1 VALVGEEGGE
11 RGAQAG
17 APARNLS
24 GVGGERSIERG
35 DEGVEAS
42 RRLDIDIDDA
52 IAIPLKHGPRLLAGR
67 DLGKLRAL
75 ARASLVAKDIID
87 QIEAPRLHKRPQ
99 EVSRVVEPEKPD
111 HERGVEWVF
120 GTRRAT
126 REGAH
131 VAGHKGDSV
140 RDLGASGRGR
150 GLFRERLARVDGD
163 DGAAETPGG
172 GDGNGSLAARE
183 IEDARAGPDPC
194 AFEHGD
200 DTTGGA
206 AQTGHVFEEQI
217 EHGKQGGGRID
228 GSGDLAAEAALGGAC
243 LRLLGRGHGVDPIPR
258 GEARQRLAFAEG
270 RVRLRLEPSRND
282 SPLQMPPTAPVRAE
296 RVDEPES
303 EPRGATEVIEKAACE
318 KAGHERAGAGSFFR
332 KLIPVPHYMAL
343 ASLDVWLRLLIS
355 RRAPV
360 QLAYLPRLAANLF
373 TSYFGTCATLPER
386 LILGPLLFFKF
397 RSRSPR
403 VEHGPGTVVVLGYFR
418 SGTTHL
424 QYLLSCDRRF
434 KTPIW
439 AQSILPHGWIASWTL
454 ARFALT
460 PFITNS
466 RPQDDVALGP
476 DWPAEDDFGVSNMSL
491 CSAMPGRFLLPKQY
505 AHYSR
510 YHGLEGLSE
519 RELTRWRRTQAA
531 LLWKITRLR
540 PNRVLLLKSPS
551 HTARVAE
558 LRAML
563 GENVKFIHITREPNE
578 VVRSNVSM
586 YERLSIYHLQDAP
599 GLDACREDI
608 VREYVRTEE
617 KFLDESADLGPERL
631 CRVRYQD
638 LIADPEG
645 TVRAIYGQLGMELTE
660 DALES
665 MRSYLYRVRAYRTA
679 SQKAPRSQKEVT
691 PPDPRLEALAAR
703 FDHQAPAIPKVLPG
717 TPKDIGTS
725 ERRQR
730 MAWYVAP
737 ATAIAL
743 AAAWMTSA
751 WLVGNRLDNV
761 IWPVGA
767 VIGWA
772 AIKTAGIGS
781 RKLGILCAILTLLVM
796 VCVSGPNTI
805 LAYGWRGRDFWLNI
819 RQSFDDLTT
828 WMYLSFGMVTAYRF
842 ASRTQVKPP
851 GL

>member
-1 VALVGEEGGE
+1 
-11 RGAQAG
+11 
-17 APARNLS
+17 
-24 GVGGERSIERG
+24 
-35 DEGVEAS
+35 
-42 RRLDIDIDDA
+42 
-52 IAIPLKHGPRLLAGR
+52 
-67 DLGKLRAL
+67 
-75 ARASLVAKDIID
+75 
-87 QIEAPRLHKRPQ
+87 
-99 EVSRVVEPEKPD
+99 
-111 HERGVEWVF
+111 
-120 GTRRAT
+120 
-126 REGAH
+126 
-131 VAGHKGDSV
+131 
-140 RDLGASGRGR
+140 
-150 GLFRERLARVDGD
+150 
-163 DGAAETPGG
+163 
-172 GDGNGSLAARE
+172 
-183 IEDARAGPDPC
+183 
-194 AFEHGD
+194 
-200 DTTGGA
+200 
-206 AQTGHVFEEQI
+206 
-217 EHGKQGGGRID
+217 
-228 GSGDLAAEAALGGAC
+228 
-243 LRLLGRGHGVDPIPR
+243 
-258 GEARQRLAFAEG
+258 
-270 RVRLRLEPSRND
+270 
-282 SPLQMPPTAPVRAE
+282 MPPTAPVGPG
-296 RVDEPES
+296 RVDGAES
-303 EPRGATEVIEKAACE
+303 APRGATAAHEKPGDE
-318 KAGHERAGAGSFFR
+318 KSGAGTFFR

-386 LILGPLLFFKF
+386 LILGPVLFFKF
-397 RSRSPR
+397 RSKSPR

-617 KFLDESADLGPERL
+617 KFQEESADLGPERL
-631 CRVRYQD
+631 CRIRYQD

-645 TVRAIYGQLGMELTE
+645 TVRTIYGQLGMELTE
-660 DALES
+660 GALES

-679 SQKAPRSQKEVT
+679 SQKAPKSQAVE
-691 PPDPRLEALAAR
+691 PADPRLEALGQQ
-703 FDHQAPAIPKVLPG
+703 FDHQRPAVPKVSPSD
-717 TPKDIGTS
+717 PKDIGTS

-730 MAWYVAP
+730 LAWYVAP
-737 ATAIAL
+737 GTAVAL